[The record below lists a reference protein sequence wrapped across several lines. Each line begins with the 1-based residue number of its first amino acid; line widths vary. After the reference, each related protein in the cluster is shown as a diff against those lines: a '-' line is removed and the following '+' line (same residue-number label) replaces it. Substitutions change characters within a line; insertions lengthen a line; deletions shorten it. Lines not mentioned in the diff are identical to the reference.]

1 MAHNKVYGFC
11 ESGCKVEVDPAGKV
25 KPVSEGGTGATDAEQ
40 ARKNIGAA
48 SETHKHSADDIGG
61 GTIPI
66 ANGGTGGS
74 TAREAEYN
82 ICKGV
87 AETTNAIADD
97 TLIISKRTDASAT
110 NGAFTTK
117 RASLLWSYIVGKIR
131 STFGFSASNVLPIA
145 NGGTGATSAANARA
159 ALGITPANIGA
170 ATSGHTHTAEAI
182 GAVKK
187 SGDTMTGSL
196 SATRFGIC
204 ALNDYP
210 TFGLMRNSD
219 TEEHAFMQTG
229 TNGAF
234 GFYSYNADM
243 DGKSAR
249 YREGFSLPGAN
260 SGLTANKTYAILTS
274 KNPVTVAQG
283 GTGATTAAGACESI
297 GAVKKSGDTMTGTLY
312 SRNAYAMCI
321 GTDAVPNW
329 NTVAYSND
337 GTNNRMMFHQRGQ
350 NGKFEYF
357 NLPPTSSPAA
367 NAHYD
372 ILTSK
377 TPVTVAQGGT
387 GATTAAAALK
397 NLGLEI
403 QTGTVNDV
411 NSTGVTVTF
420 PTAFSG
426 VPVVVATGSSE
437 QSSVQ
442 IKNVTKTGFKIESP
456 MPNNDGCQWIAIYKA

>member
-82 ICKGV
+82 ICKDIEEV
-87 AETTNAIADD
+87 A
-97 TLIISKRTDASAT
+97 TLSDNNLFVFKRQGSMNAT
-110 NGAFTTK
+110 NGAFCTK
-117 RASLLWSYIVGKIR
+117 TVSSIWNYIAQKIR
-131 STFGFSASNVLPIA
+131 STFGFSSGGVLPIA

-187 SGDTMTGSL
+187 SGDTMTGTYTTTGVIAAGWSNARRAGMQSSDIQAYFTSRNTDGTVMNAIYLKDNVTSL
-196 SATRFGIC
+196 
-204 ALNDYP
+204 
-210 TFGLMRNSD
+210 
-219 TEEHAFMQTG
+219 
-229 TNGAF
+229 
-234 GFYSYNADM
+234 
-243 DGKSAR
+243 GKPL
-249 YREGFSLPGAN
+249 E
-260 SGLTANKTYAILTS
+260 
-274 KNPVTVAQG
+274 VASG
-283 GTGATTAAGACESI
+283 GTG
-297 GAVKKSGDTMTGTLY
+297 
-312 SRNAYAMCI
+312 
-321 GTDAVPNW
+321 
-329 NTVAYSND
+329 
-337 GTNNRMMFHQRGQ
+337 GTNPNDACYNLGAFRNTTTSDAYYM
-350 NGKFEYF
+350 NGGSGTNSAWVSYLK
-357 NLPPTSSPAA
+357 NGSALNQMDLWHSHTSF
-367 NAHYD
+367 
-372 ILTSK
+372 K
-377 TPVTVAQGGT
+377 QPVNIASGGT

-420 PTAFSG
+420 KTEFSG

-442 IKNVTKTGFKIESP
+442 VKNVTKTGFKIESP
-456 MPNNDGCQWIAIYKA
+456 LPNNDGCQWIAIYKA